1 MGTSR
6 LLERVKGFEMIYLS
20 HFEFPDREA
29 EYNVTMNVQRT
40 CYDTFYPFQVLSK
53 HQLRMLDFE
62 PVTILYGGNGSG
74 KTTALNVIAASIVL
88 RALILRR
95 ISSLFIVLIRVAV
108 GYRES

>member
-62 PVTILYGGNGSG
+62 PVTIL
-74 KTTALNVIAASIVL
+74 VL
-88 RALILRR
+88 EKQLP
-95 ISSLFIVLIRVAV
+95 
-108 GYRES
+108 